1 MVPTSTSSET
11 PGGGG
16 AARPMGKTPISP
28 LVWVSALSREFKE
41 VTKPTSRSVASA
53 TSAPGTYL
61 SHGSCHI
68 GTVTWRSSVTWQV
81 SHVAI
86 VCQMAVF
93 TWQLSHGKCLS
104 YGNYLSPG
112 NCLLYGNCLLRG
124 NCLPHGICLSCMH
137 LLAEHSVYVQRHTA
151 LAVFDQA
158 RVHLCNSTCGQTLHV
173 CRCNCAWPMCVVQEV
188 WKLS

>member
-1 MVPTSTSSET
+1 
-11 PGGGG
+11 
-16 AARPMGKTPISP
+16 MGKTPISP

-68 GTVTWRSSVTWQV
+68 RTVTWRSSVTWQV

-93 TWQLSHGKCLS
+93 TWQLSHGSCHMAIVYLMAIICHREILS
-104 YGNYLSPG
+104 HMITVCHMAFVSHAGT
-112 NCLLYGNCLLRG
+112 CLLS
-124 NCLPHGICLSCMH
+124 IMCM
-137 LLAEHSVYVQRHTA
+137 SKRHMA
-151 LAVFDQA
+151 LAAFDQA
-158 RVHLCNSTCGQTLHV
+158 RAYLCNSACSKALGI
-173 CRCNCAWPMCVVQEV
+173 CRCKCAWPMYIVQAV